1 MKVMM
6 KKVEAKMDSKWTVN
20 DNDAASVGGEDD
32 DGVSFAFV
40 TGVMTMLQEA

>member
-32 DGVSFAFV
+32 GVSFAFV